1 MKTGGCKN
9 LCPVN
14 TPLHSSWIPPTQL
27 GHQHNYLQPFWLFFF
42 SSAFHETL
50 AHLTGATIIVRQ
62 IAQRYFGKVNLVAY
76 RRSVNK
82 LQISAEG
89 AFHCTQNLSDA
100 SPCVPS
106 ALLLLQQITQHLS
119 DSRAAITRPA
129 DDWNAKPAEGCAWEN
144 GVYHRSKP

>member
-1 MKTGGCKN
+1 MGVKICDLLTLHYTVAGSH
-9 LCPVN
+9 
-14 TPLHSSWIPPTQL
+14 PLSLDTSTTTCSRFGYI
-27 GHQHNYLQPFWLFFF
+27 FFP
-42 SSAFHETL
+42 SAFHETL
-50 AHLTGATIIVRQ
+50 MHLTGATIIIRQ
-62 IAQRYFGKVNLVAY
+62 IAERYFGKVNSVAY

-100 SPCVPS
+100 SPRVPS
-106 ALLLLQQITQHLS
+106 ALLLLQQITQQLS

-129 DDWNAKPAEGCAWEN
+129 DDRNAKPAEGCAWEN